1 MTLVLGLTG
10 GIASGKST
18 VAKMFLEKNIPLID
32 TDLIARDLLR
42 VGSEGYNEVIEVF
55 KKDNILLT
63 NKEINRKLLGR
74 IIFSNPQKRRKLND
88 IVHPKVINIVL
99 NEIKKHQKIGTPVIC
114 VDVPL
119 LYESGFEQY
128 TDKVIVVYTER
139 DLQIERLID
148 RDNITKEY
156 ANMKITAQMPLEE
169 KKERADFIIDNS
181 QSVLQTKRQFLEL
194 LEQLEVK

>member
-42 VGSEGYNEVIEVF
+42 IGSDGYNEVIKVF

-63 NKEINRKLLGR
+63 NKEINRKMLGR
-74 IIFSNPQKRRKLND
+74 IIFSNPQKRKKLND

-99 NEIKKHQKIGTPVIC
+99 NEIKKHQKLGTPIIC

-148 RDNITKEY
+148 RDNISKEY
-156 ANMKITAQMPLEE
+156 ANMKITAQMPLLE
-169 KKERADFIIDNS
+169 KKERADYIIDNS
-181 QSVLQTKRQFLEL
+181 QSILQTKRQFIEL